1 MARGGGG
8 DSGTSR
14 ADREGWDDA
23 CGTPSRCPTPSQ
35 VSNSWSSPSW
45 VVRILDN
52 EQVPH
57 ALVIDLKKKPQR
69 AVYPKAG
76 GVAKL

>member
-23 CGTPSRCPTPSQ
+23 RGHSEQ

>member
-1 MARGGGG
+1 M
-8 DSGTSR
+8 
-14 ADREGWDDA
+14 
-23 CGTPSRCPTPSQ
+23 TPAAPEQ
-35 VSNSWSSPSW
+35 VSSSWSSPSW